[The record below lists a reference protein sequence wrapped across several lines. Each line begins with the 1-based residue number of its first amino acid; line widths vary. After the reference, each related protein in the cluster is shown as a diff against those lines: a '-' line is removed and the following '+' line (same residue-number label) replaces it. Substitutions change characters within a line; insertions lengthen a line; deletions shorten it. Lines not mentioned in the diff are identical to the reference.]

1 MFLDVAVDRR
11 TGLDVL
17 DVGDPDLLTIC
28 LVAGII
34 TAIVALVIVKLINKN
49 KKGK

>member
-1 MFLDVAVDRR
+1 MFLDVAVDRP
-11 TGLDVL
+11 TVL

-28 LVAGII
+28 LVACIV